1 MGQNKPE
8 LLLPAG
14 NVESFRAAIRG
25 GANAVYLGLK
35 QFNARARANNFTENQ
50 LPAILQ
56 EAHRNKVKVY
66 VTLNTVIKNP
76 EIDKLLDFLFYLEK
90 VGVDAII
97 VQDWGVYD
105 LARQYFPKLAIHAS
119 TQMGTHNSQGVTF
132 AARLGLSRVVLA
144 RELTMPELEKIA
156 RQPACELEVFIHGA
170 LCYSF
175 SGQCFFSSY
184 VGGRGA
190 NRGLC
195 SQPCRM
201 VYQDSQQ
208 QKYLFNLKD
217 NQQLPNLPRM
227 AELGIHSLKV
237 EGRMKSADY
246 VFRVAAA
253 YRLAL
258 DHPERTVEAEEMLQL
273 DFGRAK
279 TNYFLGND
287 VKEAIADTSNTGI
300 PVGTIIRV
308 NRDEIT
314 FVSDHELKN
323 GDRLR
328 ILQAKTQE
336 TCNVKLEDVWEES
349 GCYSFTHEGKEKL
362 SAGDEVFWIGRREQS
377 FPSRLPNVPAP
388 TARLPLHQKKAIKQ
402 KLSVGSQAAKPCLFV
417 RIDSP
422 DWLNTIRLTDVD
434 GLILSFGRHELEK
447 FDFSSPVIQQN
458 RYKIHLE
465 LPKFI
470 AEGQLPAWERL
481 LQKAEESGIRQFFIS
496 HLSQKLFFS
505 KDSQVCCNE
514 QVYVYNDAAARFLS
528 TQKIKG
534 FCYPVENDFD
544 NLKAMQRKDGFVLL
558 HTLPELFYSRMP
570 VGLDD
575 AGNHFKDNFNK
586 TYSKLT
592 HDGITLVIPDRP
604 VNLFQYKEQLLREGF
619 RNFMID
625 LKHEQPSKNLI
636 KRLLLKYRA
645 GEPVQPSTIF
655 NFKKGLQ

>member
-144 RELTMPELEKIA
+144 RELTLPELEKIA

-184 VGGRGA
+184 IGGRGA

-201 VYQDSQQ
+201 VYTDASQ

-217 NQQLPNLPRM
+217 NQQLPHLARM

-246 VFRVAAA
+246 VFRVASA

-258 DHPERTVEAEEMLQL
+258 DHPEKTNEAEEMLQL

-279 TNYFLGND
+279 TNYFLGKD

-300 PVGTIIRV
+300 PVGTIIRI

-336 TCNVKLEDVWEES
+336 TCNVKLEDVWEEN
-349 GCYSFTHEGKEKL
+349 GRYSFTHDGKEKL

-388 TARLPLHQKKAIKQ
+388 TARMPLQQKKAIRQ
-402 KLSVGSQAAKPCLFV
+402 KVSVGSHAAKPSLFV

-422 DWLNTIRLTDVD
+422 DWLNTIRMEDVD

-447 FDFSSPVIQQN
+447 FDFSLPVIQQN
-458 RYKIHLE
+458 RHKIHLE

-470 AEGQLPAWERL
+470 AEGQLPAWE
-481 LQKAEESGIRQFFIS
+481 KFVKNAEDAGIRQFFIS

-505 KDSQVCCNE
+505 KDSQVYCNE

-528 TQKIKG
+528 TQKMKG
-534 FCYPVENDFD
+534 FCYPVENDFE
-544 NLKAMQRKDGFVLL
+544 NLKTMQHKDGFVLL

-570 VGLDD
+570 VSLDD

-592 HDGITLVIPDRP
+592 RNGITLVIPDRP
-604 VNLFQYKEQLLREGF
+604 VNLFQYKDQLLGAGF